1 MNISRVRLTA
11 LRTALV
17 VAGTACVVSLT
28 APFATSA
35 QGVATQVY
43 VPPSALVFHN
53 LDSLSKTQVNWKS
66 LPTFNKKSSYTNK
79 YTTALNLGTRIC
91 DAFVAVQ
98 GKDQNKFAD
107 MATTVAG
114 LSGKLGA
121 NIEQA
126 LNDKMFALVKQGKW
140 TEVRGMLDDQ
150 QTTVKE
156 KLNRLDKDAA
166 ILVTIG
172 GWLEGLNVVT
182 KSLSTNYHADAT
194 GIIRNPKL
202 VEYLIGELNSLSAT
216 AKGNELVK
224 DMAPKFGEIKNL
236 VNIEKG
242 KPIPQE
248 NIKQIYAIA
257 SSLVKNVEGAK

>member
-1 MNISRVRLTA
+1 MKFSCIRFAMVCVASALT
-11 LRTALV
+11 L
-17 VAGTACVVSLT
+17 S
-28 APFATSA
+28 ATSLMSA
-35 QGVATQVY
+35 QMTTQVY

-53 LDSLSKTQVNWKS
+53 LDSLSKAQVNWKA

-91 DAFVAVQ
+91 DAFVAIQ

-114 LSGKLGA
+114 LSGKLNA
-121 NIEQA
+121 NIEQS

-140 TEVRGMLDDQ
+140 TEVRSMLDDQ

-182 KSLSTNYHADAT
+182 KSLASNYTADAT

-202 VEYLIGELNSLSAT
+202 VEYLIGEVNGLSAT
-216 AKGNELVK
+216 AKGNDLVK
-224 DMAPKFGEIKNL
+224 TITTKLGEIKTL
-236 VNIEKG
+236 VSVEKG
-242 KPIPQE
+242 KPIPQDSVKKLAE
-248 NIKQIYAIA
+248 ISAGLIKD
-257 SSLVKNVEGAK
+257 VEGAK

>member
-1 MNISRVRLTA
+1 MKFSCIRFGMVCVAFVLTLSA
-11 LRTALV
+11 T
-17 VAGTACVVSLT
+17 SL
-28 APFATSA
+28 TSA
-35 QGVATQVY
+35 QMTTQVY

-53 LDSLSKTQVNWKS
+53 LDSLSKAQVNWKA

-91 DAFVAVQ
+91 DAFVAIQ

-114 LSGKLGA
+114 LSGKLNA
-121 NIEQA
+121 NIEQS

-140 TEVRGMLDDQ
+140 TEVRSMLDDQ

-182 KSLSTNYHADAT
+182 KSLASNYTADAT

-202 VEYLIGELNSLSAT
+202 VEYLIGEINGLSTT
-216 AKGNELVK
+216 AKGNDLVK
-224 DMAPKFGEIKNL
+224 NITTKLGEIKTL
-236 VNIEKG
+236 VSVEKG

-248 NIKQIYAIA
+248 SVKKLADISAGLIKD
-257 SSLVKNVEGAK
+257 VEGAK

>member
-1 MNISRVRLTA
+1 MKFSCIRFAMVCAASALT
-11 LRTALV
+11 L
-17 VAGTACVVSLT
+17 S
-28 APFATSA
+28 ATSLISA
-35 QGVATQVY
+35 QMTTQVY

-53 LDSLSKTQVNWKS
+53 LDSLSKAQVNWKA

-91 DAFVAVQ
+91 DAFVAIQ

-114 LSGKLGA
+114 LSGKLNA
-121 NIEQA
+121 NIEQS

-182 KSLSTNYHADAT
+182 KSLASNYTADAT

-202 VEYLIGELNSLSAT
+202 VEYLIGEVNGLSAT
-216 AKGNELVK
+216 AKGNDLVK
-224 DMAPKFGEIKNL
+224 TITTKLGEIKTL
-236 VNIEKG
+236 VSVEKG

-248 NIKQIYAIA
+248 SVKKLAEISAGLIKD
-257 SSLVKNVEGAK
+257 VEGAK

>member
-1 MNISRVRLTA
+1 MKFSCIRFTLAGAAVALTF
-11 LRTALV
+11 
-17 VAGTACVVSLT
+17 S
-28 APFATSA
+28 ATSLMSA
-35 QGVATQVY
+35 QMTTQVY

-53 LDSLSKTQVNWKS
+53 LDSLSKAQVNWKT

-91 DAFVAVQ
+91 DAFVAIQ

-114 LSGKLGA
+114 LSGKLNA
-121 NIEQA
+121 NIEQS
-126 LNDKMFALVKQGKW
+126 LNDKMFTLVKQGKW
-140 TEVRGMLDDQ
+140 TEVRSMLDDQ

-166 ILVTIG
+166 ILVTVG

-182 KSLSTNYHADAT
+182 KSLAANYTADAT

-202 VEYLIGELNSLSAT
+202 VEYLIGEMNGLSAT
-216 AKGNELVK
+216 AKGNDLVK
-224 DMAPKFGEIKNL
+224 NISAKLGDIKTL

-242 KPIPQE
+242 KPVPQE
-248 NIKQIYAIA
+248 NVKKLADIAAGLIKD
-257 SSLVKNVEGAK
+257 VEGAK

>member
-1 MNISRVRLTA
+1 MKFSCIRFAMVCVASALT
-11 LRTALV
+11 L
-17 VAGTACVVSLT
+17 S
-28 APFATSA
+28 ATSLMSA
-35 QGVATQVY
+35 QMTTQVY

-53 LDSLSKTQVNWKS
+53 LDSLSKAQVNWKA

-91 DAFVAVQ
+91 DAFVAIQ

-114 LSGKLGA
+114 LSGKLNA
-121 NIEQA
+121 NIEQS

-140 TEVRGMLDDQ
+140 TEVRSMLDDQ

-182 KSLSTNYHADAT
+182 KSLASNYTADAT

-202 VEYLIGELNSLSAT
+202 VEYLIGEVNGLSAT
-216 AKGNELVK
+216 AKGNDLVK
-224 DMAPKFGEIKNL
+224 TITTKLGEIKTL
-236 VNIEKG
+236 VNVEKG

-248 NIKQIYAIA
+248 
-257 SSLVKNVEGAK
+257 SVKKLAEISAGLIRDVEGAK

>member
-1 MNISRVRLTA
+1 MKFSCIRFAMVCVASALT
-11 LRTALV
+11 L
-17 VAGTACVVSLT
+17 S
-28 APFATSA
+28 ATSLMSA
-35 QGVATQVY
+35 QMTTQVY
-43 VPPSALVFHN
+43 VPPSALVFHS
-53 LDSLSKTQVNWKS
+53 LDSLSKAQVNWKA

-91 DAFVAVQ
+91 DAFVAIQ

-114 LSGKLGA
+114 LSGKLNA
-121 NIEQA
+121 NIEQS

-140 TEVRGMLDDQ
+140 TEVRSMLDDQ

-182 KSLSTNYHADAT
+182 KSLASNYTADAT

-202 VEYLIGELNSLSAT
+202 VEYLIGEVNGLSAT
-216 AKGNELVK
+216 AKGNDLVK
-224 DMAPKFGEIKNL
+224 TITTKLGEIKTL
-236 VNIEKG
+236 VNVEKG

-248 NIKQIYAIA
+248 
-257 SSLVKNVEGAK
+257 SVKKLAEISAGLIRDVEGAK

>member
-1 MNISRVRLTA
+1 MNISRVRLTMFSAA
-11 LRTALV
+11 LLV
-17 VAGTACVVSLT
+17 VAVFA
-28 APFATSA
+28 APA
-35 QGVATQVY
+35 QSVATQVY

-53 LDSLSKTQVNWKS
+53 LDSLSRAQVNWKT

-91 DAFVAVQ
+91 DSFVAVQ
-98 GKDQNKFAD
+98 AKDQNKFAD
-107 MATTVAG
+107 MSTTVAG
-114 LSGKLGA
+114 LSNKLGA

-126 LNDKMFALVKQGKW
+126 LNDKMFAFVKQGKW
-140 TEVRGMLDDQ
+140 AEVRTMLDDQ

-182 KSLSTNYHADAT
+182 KSLSANYNADAT

-202 VEYLIGELNSLSAT
+202 VEYLIGELNGLSAT

-224 DMAPKFGEIKNL
+224 TLAPKFGEIRNL

-242 KPIPQE
+242 KPVPHE
-248 NIKQIYAIA
+248 NVKKIYEI
-257 SSLVKNVEGAK
+257 SSALVKSIEGAK

>member
-1 MNISRVRLTA
+1 MNIFSVRQVAIFALAALIFSASGAA
-11 LRTALV
+11 LR
-17 VAGTACVVSLT
+17 
-28 APFATSA
+28 A
-35 QGVATQVY
+35 QVTTQVY

-53 LDSLSKTQVNWKS
+53 LDSLSKAQVNWKT
-66 LPTFNKKSSYTNK
+66 LPTFNKKSNYANK
-79 YTTALNLGTRIC
+79 YTIALNLGTRIC
-91 DAFVAVQ
+91 DAFVAIQ

-114 LSGKLGA
+114 LSGKLNA
-121 NIEQA
+121 NIEQS

-140 TEVRGMLDDQ
+140 MEVRGMLDEQ

-182 KSLSTNYHADAT
+182 KSLASNYSADAT
-194 GIIRNPKL
+194 SIIRNPKL
-202 VEYLIGELNSLSAT
+202 VEYLIGEMNSLSAT
-216 AKGNELVK
+216 AKGNDLVK
-224 DMAPKFGEIKNL
+224 DISNKLGDIKTL

-242 KPIPQE
+242 KPVPQE
-248 NIKQIYAIA
+248 NVKKLAEISAGLIK
-257 SSLVKNVEGAK
+257 SVEGAK